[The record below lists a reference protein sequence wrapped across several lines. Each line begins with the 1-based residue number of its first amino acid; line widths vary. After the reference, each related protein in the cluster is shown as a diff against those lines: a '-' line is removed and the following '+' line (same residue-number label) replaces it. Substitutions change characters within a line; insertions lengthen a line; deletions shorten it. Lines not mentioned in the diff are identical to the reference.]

1 MLKKIRDITAKNS
14 ILRPFIEVLVFV
26 VIIFGF
32 HYLYRYWA
40 YQLQFWPV
48 YDDVYAIRSW
58 LTEIVYRNSVW
69 ALSNLTPYEF
79 ITNDEQQTIYIA
91 GGYVGI
97 NHSCSGFKQ
106 FLQWIVLMVLYP
118 GPWKQKLWYI
128 PLGLFVVYMIN
139 LLRIFGL
146 SIQLFYYPQ
155 YFDFAH
161 DYIYRPLF
169 YAAMFVLWVIW
180 NEKIWKKEPIQKK
193 AN

>member
-1 MLKKIRDITAKNS
+1 MLKKIHDITTKNP
-14 ILRPFIEVLVFV
+14 ILRPLIEVLIFL

-32 HYLYRYWA
+32 HYLYRWWA
-40 YQLQFWPV
+40 YQGQFWPV
-48 YDDVYAIRSW
+48 YDQVYTLRTW
-58 LTEIVYRNSVW
+58 LTDLVYHNAVW
-69 ALSNLTPYEF
+69 ALSHLTGYEF
-79 ITNDEQQTIYIA
+79 TTSEEQHTIYIA

-128 PLGLFVVYMIN
+128 PLGLVVVHLVN

-169 YAAMFVLWVIW
+169 YAAMFALWVLWNDRIR
-180 NEKIWKKEPIQKK
+180 KK
-193 AN
+193 NN

>member
-1 MLKKIRDITAKNS
+1 MLKNIQNTIKKNP
-14 ILRPFIEVLVFV
+14 ILRPFIEVTVFV

-48 YDDVYAIRSW
+48 YDEVFVLRSW
-58 LTEIVYRNSVW
+58 LTDIVYRNSVW
-69 ALSNLTPYEF
+69 ALSHLTPYEF
-79 ITNDEQQTIYIA
+79 TTNDEQQTIYIA

-106 FLQWIVLMVLYP
+106 FLQWMVLMVLYP
-118 GPWKQKLWYI
+118 GPWKHKLWYI
-128 PLGLFVVYMIN
+128 PLGLLVVYLIN

-180 NEKIWKKEPIQKK
+180 NEKIRKKESVQK
-193 AN
+193 